1 MSESLLF
8 AAIFIGE
15 HNARAAARGEPH
27 IQECRIQ
34 PLQRCGFHV
43 RGAIVGC
50 NKLFLRNCCCYAT
63 KRSMCN
69 AHVCENRV
77 VCACYWQ
84 FAVRLFGAGTTR
96 RIWWPREEI
105 WPLRTTPVPAPA
117 LHMATVSDL
126 ATLTAAVAKL
136 TKSVEETNA
145 ENVEMKNDLNSFY
158 LMWAGARVVAA
169 RAHRKDEW
177 C

>member
-1 MSESLLF
+1 MLVTGNSQFVYL
-8 AAIFIGE
+8 APAP
-15 HNARAAARGEPH
+15 RAAFGG
-27 IQECRIQ
+27 
-34 PLQRCGFHV
+34 LV
-43 RGAIVGC
+43 RRFGHSE
-50 NKLFLRNCCCYAT
+50 AT
-63 KRSMCN
+63 
-69 AHVCENRV
+69 A
-77 VCACYWQ
+77 
-84 FAVRLFGAGTTR
+84 
-96 RIWWPREEI
+96 
-105 WPLRTTPVPAPA
+105 PVPA
-117 LHMATVSDL
+117 LHIVMATVSDL